1 MDASPTAE
9 AETEPEISFA
19 RTLCGI
25 DSSPQSMEAVSQ
37 AFGVCTEGGK
47 VWGSSAWDP
56 RLAMHAGI
64 HAATVRS
71 DLRAESVGALTKAHE
86 AFPDLELMLLRGSS
100 ASALLS
106 AAAEEN
112 ADLISVGSHGGP
124 RLTGIAFGSVAT
136 AMVHHA
142 PCSVLIARPP
152 ASGEFPGVIVHAAD
166 GSVDS
171 LDAARVAG
179 KIGARHGSKV
189 ISVNVSDD
197 PSAGK
202 VFAEEAASLVEQA
215 GADVDVEALRGSPHR
230 GIENFAASAKASLVV
245 IGSRG
250 MSGLKALGSVSERVA
265 HRSPCSVL
273 VVRRAN
279 HPAQEGDAVTV
290 TSFER

>member
-1 MDASPTAE
+1 MDTLSISATD
-9 AETEPEISFA
+9 TEPVIAFA
-19 RTLCGI
+19 RTICGI

-37 AFGVCTEGGK
+37 AFRLCPDDGK
-47 VWGSSAWDP
+47 VLGAAAWDP

-71 DLRAESVGALTKAHE
+71 DLRAESVAALTKAHE

-100 ASALLS
+100 VSALLS

-142 PCSVLIARPP
+142 PCSVLVARPP
-152 ASGEFPGVIVHAAD
+152 AVGEFPGLIVHAAD

-171 LDAARVAG
+171 LDAARLAG
-179 KIGARHGSKV
+179 QIAARHGSKV
-189 ISVNVSDD
+189 VSLNVSDD
-197 PSAGK
+197 PDTGK
-202 VFAEEAASLVEQA
+202 ALSEEAASLMEQA
-215 GADVDVEALRGSPHR
+215 GAAADVEALRGSPHR
-230 GIENFAASAKASLVV
+230 GIEDFASSAQASLVV

-279 HPAQEGDAVTV
+279 HPAQEDDAVP
-290 TSFER
+290 SSR

>member
-1 MDASPTAE
+1 MDASPTTE
-9 AETEPEISFA
+9 TDTEPAITFA
-19 RTLCGI
+19 RTLCGV

-37 AFGVCTEGGK
+37 AFRVCAEGGK
-47 VWGSSAWDP
+47 VWGASAWDP

-64 HAATVRS
+64 HTASVKVE
-71 DLRAESVGALTKAHE
+71 LRQESVAALTKAHE
-86 AFPDLELMLLRGSS
+86 AFPELALVLLRGSS
-100 ASALLS
+100 VPALLS

-124 RLTGIAFGSVAT
+124 RLSGIAFGSVAT
-136 AMVHHA
+136 AMAHHA

-152 ASGEFPGVIVHAAD
+152 ASGEFPGLIVHAAD
-166 GSVDS
+166 GSADS

-179 KIGARHGSKV
+179 QIAARHGSKV
-189 ISVNVSDD
+189 VSLNVSDD
-197 PSAGK
+197 TSTGK
-202 VFAEEAASLVEQA
+202 ALAEEAASLVEQA
-215 GADVDVEALRGSPHR
+215 GADVDVEALRGSAHR

-273 VVRRAN
+273 VVRRTN
-279 HPAQEGDAVTV
+279 HPAQEDDAVT
-290 TSFER
+290 SSP

>member
-1 MDASPTAE
+1 MDALQTNK
-9 AETEPEISFA
+9 TDMEPAITFA

-25 DSSPQSMEAVSQ
+25 DSSPQSMEAISQ
-37 AFGVCTEGGK
+37 AFRVRAEDGK
-47 VWGSSAWDP
+47 VWGASAWDP
-56 RLAMHAGI
+56 RLARHAGI

-71 DLRAESVGALTKAHE
+71 DLRAEGVAALTKAHE

-100 ASALLS
+100 VSALLS

-152 ASGEFPGVIVHAAD
+152 ASGEFLGVIVHAAD
-166 GSVDS
+166 GSADS

-179 KIGARHGSKV
+179 EIGARHGSKV

-197 PSAGK
+197 PSAGR
-202 VFAEEAASLVEQA
+202 ALSEEAAALLERA
-215 GADVDVEALRGSPHR
+215 GADADVEALRGSPHR
-230 GIENFAASAKASLVV
+230 GIEEFASSARASLVV
-245 IGSRG
+245 VGSRG
-250 MSGLKALGSVSERVA
+250 MTGLKALGSVSERVA

-273 VVRRAN
+273 VVRRTN
-279 HPAQEGDAVTV
+279 HPAQEDDAI
-290 TSFER
+290 TSSR

>member
-1 MDASPTAE
+1 MDASPTTE
-9 AETEPEISFA
+9 ADTEPAISFA

-37 AFGVCTEGGK
+37 AFGVCAEGGK
-47 VWGSSAWDP
+47 VWGASAWDP

-64 HAATVRS
+64 HASSVKVE
-71 DLRAESVGALTKAHE
+71 LRQESVAALTKAHE
-86 AFPDLELMLLRGSS
+86 SFPELGLLLLRGSS
-100 ASALLS
+100 VPALLS

-112 ADLISVGSHGGP
+112 VDLISVGSHGGP

-142 PCSVLIARPP
+142 PCSVLVSRPP
-152 ASGEFPGVIVHAAD
+152 ASGEFPGLIVHAAD
-166 GSVDS
+166 GSADS

-179 KIGARHGSKV
+179 QIAARHGSKV
-189 ISVNVSDD
+189 VSLNVSDD
-197 PSAGK
+197 PSTGR
-202 VFAEEAASLVEQA
+202 VLAEEAASLAEQA
-215 GADVDVEALRGSPHR
+215 GADVDVEALRDSPHR
-230 GIENFAASAKASLVV
+230 GIENFAASAKASIVV

-279 HPAQEGDAVTV
+279 HPAQEDDAVT
-290 TSFER
+290 SSP